1 MDSSDHEARLKAL
14 HGQCREKEKIVAK
27 LRRTL
32 KKHAGNK
39 KQELRAQEAAVQ
51 KQIESLDMMINKAK
65 EQLEFIE
72 NNKVHHFFMS
82 HILIILLRASSLNQL

>member
-32 KKHAGNK
+32 KKHAGSK
-39 KQELRAQEAAVQ
+39 KQELKAQEAAVQ
-51 KQIESLDMMINKAK
+51 KQIESLDVMIAKAK

-72 NNKVHHFFMS
+72 NNKVRFRSIRYKFSTHF
-82 HILIILLRASSLNQL
+82 